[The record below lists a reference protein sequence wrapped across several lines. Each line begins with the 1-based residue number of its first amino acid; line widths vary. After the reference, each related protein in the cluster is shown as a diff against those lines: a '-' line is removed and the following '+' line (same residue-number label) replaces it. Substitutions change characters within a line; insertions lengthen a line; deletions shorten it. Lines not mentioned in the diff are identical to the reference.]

1 MQIVRRLVNILLLL
15 ANCSYLAQTSNLKF
29 QRLTIKEGLSQSSAN
44 TIIQDHFGLMWIGT
58 QEGINMFDGYDITYF
73 KHQIKQKN
81 TLSSSYALKLYED
94 NNNLLWVAT
103 RNGGLNYK
111 KPLSNNF
118 YKTNQDYLNSN
129 IQITDMIEDS
139 VGFLWISTES
149 DGLFRYHHEKD
160 SLVRLTVEDGL
171 KSNKISNLCI
181 FNDDLYLSYV
191 GEGISII
198 SISNDVEFK
207 KNRFSNNINNYT
219 INDFYNYKDSLLYIA
234 TNNGV
239 KIIEEDRIK
248 AIGHELKN
256 TNISSV
262 LCQNPTTIWAG
273 TKGQGL
279 YSIHSAN
286 NNEIVTNYKNN
297 PSDIA
302 SITSDVINDIIQDFS
317 GSIWFITQE
326 GVSYFD
332 PLKQNFNLVTNNLS
346 GEQMLIDKYVWSI
359 YEENSSKVW
368 VGSRKG
374 ISIIDIDSST
384 AFNYPFFSENKI
396 FSEDN
401 DIWDICIS
409 KDNKCFVGTNS
420 GIYNFYVSKNYSK
433 GIFKRFMPLIDDLNQ
448 PVYDLNINND
458 NELWAATKEG
468 VYVFNLE
475 NNQSFKFSYSLDSNT
490 FFPNAPC
497 RRVVFTNE
505 NTWLGFD
512 GAGLCRLRKV
522 KDKFA
527 SSSYVLKQYMP
538 DEVEN
543 SISSSSVLSIS
554 EDEDKNLWLGTLGGG
569 FNKLNPET
577 EIFEFYTEA
586 DGLSN
591 NTTYGLVID
600 KSGQIWLSTIFG
612 ITKYNPYT
620 KQFRKFN
627 EGNGLQSNEFNN
639 NAFFKSKSGRIYF
652 GGINGFNY
660 FNPEDIKIN
669 KIPPKPLITEIEWLN
684 EGKFENYLKDKLP
697 YLVDTILLNFSQNDL
712 SFTFKG
718 LHYSDP
724 KGNQYKIHLKGLY
737 EEPLILKHTNTINY
751 SNLSAGEYTF
761 KVWISNIDGIWSE
774 PRQITIIVSPPIW
787 ETWEF
792 YVGLGVVLFLLIWLG
807 YILRVKA
814 IKRQQRRL
822 AFLVERRTKTIT
834 KQKNQ
839 IEQQNRKI
847 EKEKE
852 KADQLL
858 LNILPSE
865 TADEL
870 KNKGVART
878 RQYRRVTVMFTDI
891 KDFSRVAETMDPTEL
906 VKSLD
911 NLFREFDKIIEKY
924 QIEKIKTMGD
934 AYMAVGGLPLRDKE
948 NPINCVLAALE
959 IQQLM
964 LKLKEKSIKNGE
976 GFWELRIGIH
986 TGDVIA
992 GVIGSKRIA
1001 YDIWGSTVNIAQRME
1016 TSGETWKVNISEST
1030 FEHISPYFK
1039 CINRGVIPTKNTGD
1053 VKMYYVE
1060 GIKPHLSLKSEGVVP
1075 NNKFREYVDLHLYS
1089 SINYKKAERHIMKVL
1104 KNGLPENLHYH
1115 GIHHTYDVVRAVER
1129 IAIME
1134 GVMDDDI
1141 FVLKSAATYHDAGFV
1156 EQYDSNEP
1164 VGARLAEEIL
1174 PKYGYTDEQIEVVKK
1189 LIYATIIPHNPKSK
1203 LEEIIC
1209 DADLDYLGRDDFF
1222 EIADTL
1228 RRELRDHGKIKS
1240 DKLWDE
1246 IQVKFLTQ
1254 HKYFTASAK
1263 KMRRAKKQKH
1273 LEIIKQKLIE
1283 DNYKD

>member
-1 MQIVRRLVNILLLL
+1 MLKFWRSSYIALLLFL
-15 ANCSYLAQTSNLKF
+15 NCSLAAQNANLKF

-44 TIIQDHFGLMWIGT
+44 SIVQDNFGLIWLGT
-58 QEGINMFDGYDITYF
+58 QEGLNMFDGYDITHF
-73 KHQIKQKN
+73 KHQIKQTN
-81 TLSSSYALKLYED
+81 TLSNSYILHVFED
-94 NNNLLWVAT
+94 SENILWVAT
-103 RNGGLNYK
+103 KNGGLNYK
-111 KPLSNNF
+111 NPLSNHF
-118 YKTNQDYLNSN
+118 YRTNQNWLNS
-129 IQITDMIEDS
+129 QITITDIKEDS
-139 VGFLWISTES
+139 DGFLWLSTEKS
-149 DGLFRYHHEKD
+149 GLFRYHHVSD
-160 SLVRLTVEDGL
+160 SISRFTIENGL
-171 KSNKISNLCI
+171 HSNSVSHLSVFKNQLMIS
-181 FNDDLYLSYV
+181 YL
-191 GEGISII
+191 GGGIS
-198 SISNDVEFK
+198 SINLTNLNLRADINLE
-207 KNRFSNNINNYT
+207 NIT
-219 INDFYNYKDSLLYIA
+219 VNDFYNFNDSLLYIG

-239 KIIEEDRIK
+239 KVLNNNRFNSVGKKLDGK
-248 AIGHELKN
+248 V
-256 TNISSV
+256 ISSV
-262 LCQNPTTIWAG
+262 LCQSPNLIWVG
-273 TKGQGL
+273 TKGDGL
-279 YSIHSAN
+279 YSIQYTKQKES
-286 NNEIVTNYKNN
+286 VTNYVNN
-297 PSDIA
+297 PLDLS
-302 SITSDVINDIIQDFS
+302 SLTSNVVNDIIQDFS
-317 GSIWFITQE
+317 GSIWVTTQE

-332 PLKQNFNLVTNNLS
+332 PLKQNFNLVTNNL
-346 GEQMLIDKYVWSI
+346 GGDQAIMDKNVWSI
-359 YEENSSKVW
+359 YEESNDKVW
-368 VGSRKG
+368 VGNRKG
-374 ISIIDIDSST
+374 ISIIDIESKKT
-384 AFNYPFFSENKI
+384 YNFPFYSENKI
-396 FSEDN
+396 SSGN
-401 DIWDICIS
+401 DVWDIHVDKENNCW
-409 KDNKCFVGTNS
+409 VGTNS
-420 GIYNFYVSKNYSK
+420 GVYQFFVNSDYSK
-433 GIFKRFMPLIDDLNQ
+433 GHFRRFKFDVSDLNQ
-448 PVYDLNINND
+448 PVYDINVNK
-458 NELWAATKEG
+458 NKVLWAATKNG
-468 VYVFNLE
+468 VYVFDLATNKH
-475 NNQSFKFSYSLDSNT
+475 FKFAHNQDNSFD
-490 FFPNAPC
+490 FPDAPC
-497 RRVVFTNE
+497 RRVVFTDDY
-505 NTWLGFD
+505 TWLGFD
-512 GAGLCRLRKV
+512 GGGLCRLQKNNTN
-522 KDKFA
+522 FSFNA
-527 SSSYVLKQYMP
+527 YSIKQYLV
-538 DEVEN
+538 DENKEN
-543 SISSSSVLSIS
+543 TISSSSVLSIV
-554 EDEDKNLWLGTLGGG
+554 EDKNQFLWLGTLGGG
-569 FNKLNPET
+569 FNKFNPET
-577 EIFEFYTEA
+577 EKFEFFTEL

-600 KSGQIWLSTIFG
+600 DKDQIWVSTIFG
-612 ITKYNPYT
+612 ISKFNTKT
-620 KQFRKFN
+620 KRFRNFN

-639 NAFFKSKSGRIYF
+639 NAFFQSASGRIYF

-660 FNPEDIKIN
+660 FSPEDITIN

-684 EGKFENYLKDKLP
+684 EGKFESYHGDTLP
-697 YLVDTILLNFSQNDL
+697 YMVDTILLNISQNDL
-712 SFTFKG
+712 SFSFKG
-718 LHYSDP
+718 IHYSDP
-724 KGNQYKIHLKGLY
+724 QSNQYKIHLQGLHQD
-737 EEPLILKHTNTINY
+737 PVLLNHTKTHNY
-751 SNLSAGEYTF
+751 SNLPAGTYIF
-761 KVWISNIDGIWSE
+761 KVWISNLDGIWSA
-774 PRQITIIVSPPIW
+774 PRQIVIIVSPPFW

-792 YVGLGVVLFLLIWLG
+792 YVGLGLAAFLLIWLV

-878 RQYRRVTVMFTDI
+878 RQYRKVTVMFTDI
-891 KDFSRVAETMDPTEL
+891 KDFSKVAETMEPARL

-964 LKLKEKSIKNGE
+964 AKMKADSIKKGE
-976 GFWELRIGIH
+976 GFWEVRIGIH

-1039 CINRGVIPTKNTGD
+1039 CTDRGKIPTKNTGE
-1053 VKMYYVE
+1053 VSMYYVD
-1060 GIKPHLSLKSEGVVP
+1060 GIKPHLSLKSEGITP
-1075 NNKFREYVDLHLYS
+1075 NEKFREYVDLHLYS

-1104 KNGLPENLHYH
+1104 KKRLPENLHYH

-1174 PKYGYTDEQIEVVKK
+1174 PKYGYTEEQIEEVKK
-1189 LIYATIIPHNPKSK
+1189 LIYATIIPHQPNSK

-1222 EIADTL
+1222 QIADTL
-1228 RRELRDHGKIKS
+1228 RMELRDHGKIKS
-1240 DKLWDE
+1240 DRLWDE

-1254 HKYFTASAK
+1254 HRYFTESAK
-1263 KMRRAKKQKH
+1263 KMRRAKKQEH
-1273 LEIIKQKLIE
+1273 LEIIKQKLAE
-1283 DNYKD
+1283 NNYKD

>member
-1 MQIVRRLVNILLLL
+1 MKKFSRAIIVLLLL
-15 ANCSYLAQTSNLKF
+15 ANFTSLAQIANLKF
-29 QRLTIKEGLSQSSAN
+29 QRLTLKEGLSQSSAN
-44 TIIQDHFGLMWIGT
+44 TILQDHFGLMWIGT
-58 QEGINMFDGYDITYF
+58 QEGLNRFDGYDISYF

-81 TLSSSYALKLYED
+81 TLASSYALKLYED
-94 NNNLLWVAT
+94 KSNILWVAT

-111 KPLSNNF
+111 TPLSNNF
-118 YKTNQDYLNSN
+118 YKTKKEYLNSN
-129 IQITDMIEDS
+129 ILITDIVEDS
-139 VGFLWISTES
+139 NGFLWISSEKL
-149 DGLFRYHHEKD
+149 GLFRYHHNKD
-160 SLVRLTVEDGL
+160 SLVRYSFETGL
-171 KSNKISNLCI
+171 VSNKISNLCLFENTLFI
-181 FNDDLYLSYV
+181 GYAE
-191 GEGISII
+191 GGISTI
-198 SISNDVEFK
+198 SISNNIK
-207 KNRFSNNINNYT
+207 INKNPFGDIVNSYT
-219 INDFYNYKDSLLYIA
+219 VNDFYNYKDSLLYLA
-234 TNNGV
+234 TNSGV
-239 KIIEEDRIK
+239 KLMDKGNFTSVGEE
-248 AIGHELKN
+248 LTN

-262 LCQNPTTIWAG
+262 FCENPNSVWLG
-273 TKGQGL
+273 TKGEGL
-279 YSIHSAN
+279 YSVQYHN
-286 NNEIVTNYKNN
+286 EKEIVTNFRNN
-297 PSDIA
+297 PSDLA
-302 SITSDVINDIIQDFS
+302 SITSDVIYDIIQDFS
-317 GSIWFITQE
+317 GSIWLTTQE

-346 GEQMLIDKYVWSI
+346 GDQMLIDKNVWSI
-359 YEENSSKVW
+359 YEENNSKVW
-368 VGSRKG
+368 VGNRKG
-374 ISIIDIDSST
+374 ISIIDLNSSSSYN
-384 AFNYPFFSENKI
+384 FPFSSENKLL
-396 FSEDN
+396 SSNN
-401 DIWDICIS
+401 DIWDICVD
-409 KDNKCFVGTNS
+409 KNNQCWVGTNS
-420 GIYNFYVSKNYSK
+420 GIYNFNVNEDYST
-433 GIFKRFMPLIDDLNQ
+433 GFFKRFKPLIKDLNQ
-448 PVYDLNINND
+448 PVYDININNA
-458 NELWAATKEG
+458 NELWAATKNG
-468 VYVFNLE
+468 VYVFNLS
-475 NNQSFKFSYSLDSNT
+475 NGKHFKFSYQLDSSIN
-490 FFPNAPC
+490 FPDAPC
-497 RRVVFTNE
+497 RRVVFTSNF
-505 NTWLGFD
+505 TWLGFD
-512 GAGLCRLRKV
+512 GAGLCRLSKT
-522 KDKFA
+522 
-527 SSSYVLKQYMP
+527 SSDFNSNSYDLKQYMP
-538 DEVEN
+538 HETEN
-543 SISSSSVLSIS
+543 SISSTGVLSIC
-554 EDEDKNLWLGTLGGG
+554 EDDEKNLWLGTLGGG
-569 FNKLNPET
+569 FNKLNPTT
-577 EIFEFYTEA
+577 EFFEFYTEA

-600 KSGQIWLSTIFG
+600 KSGDIWVSTIFG
-612 ITKYNPYT
+612 ISKFNPKTKE
-620 KQFRKFN
+620 FRKFN

-639 NAFFKSKSGRIYF
+639 NAFYQSKSGRIYF

-660 FNPEDIKIN
+660 FNPKDIKIN

-684 EGKFENYLKDKLP
+684 EGKFENYLGDQLP
-697 YLVDTILLNFSQNDL
+697 YMVDTILLNFSQNDL
-712 SFTFKG
+712 AFTFKG

-724 KGNQYKIHLKGLY
+724 KGNQYKILLKGLY
-737 EEPLILKHTNTINY
+737 EDPLILNHTNTINY
-751 SNLSAGEYTF
+751 SNLSAGEYIF
-761 KVWISNIDGIWSE
+761 NVWISNIDGIWSE
-774 PRQITIIVSPPIW
+774 PRQIVIIVSPPIW

-792 YVGLGVVLFLLIWLG
+792 YVGLAIVIFLLVWLG

-891 KDFSRVAETMDPTEL
+891 KDFSKVAETMDPTKL

-964 LKLKEKSIKNGE
+964 EKMKKESIKNGE
-976 GFWELRIGIH
+976 GFWEVRIGIH

-1016 TSGETWKVNISEST
+1016 TSGDTWKVNISEST

-1039 CINRGVIPTKNTGD
+1039 CTNRGVIPTKNTGN

-1060 GIKPHLSLKSEGVVP
+1060 GIKPHLSQKSKGITP

-1104 KNGLPENLHYH
+1104 KKGLPENLHYH

-1134 GVMDDDI
+1134 GVLDDDI

-1189 LIYATIIPHNPKSK
+1189 LIYATIIPHEPKTK

-1240 DKLWDE
+1240 DRLWDE

-1254 HKYFTASAK
+1254 HRYFTASAK
-1263 KMRRAKKQKH
+1263 KMRRAKKQEH
-1273 LEIIKQKLIE
+1273 LEIIKQRLE
-1283 DNYKD
+1283 ENNYKD

>member
-1 MQIVRRLVNILLLL
+1 MQKFSRAIIILLLL
-15 ANCSYLAQTSNLKF
+15 ANFSFLAQTSNLKF

-44 TIIQDHFGLMWIGT
+44 TIIQDHFGLIWIGT
-58 QEGINMFDGYDITYF
+58 QEGLNMFDGYDISHF

-81 TLSSSYALKLYED
+81 TLASSYALKLYED
-94 NNNLLWVAT
+94 KNNLLWVAT

-111 KPLSNNF
+111 KPLSNYF
-118 YKTNQDYLNSN
+118 YKTKQEFLNSN
-129 IQITDMIEDS
+129 IVITDIVEDAN
-139 VGFLWISTES
+139 GFLWISSEKS
-149 DGLFRYHHEKD
+149 GLFRYHHNKD
-160 SLVRLTVEDGL
+160 SLVRYSFENGL
-171 KSNKISNLCI
+171 VSNKISNLCLFENSLFI
-181 FNDDLYLSYV
+181 GYAE
-191 GEGISII
+191 GGISTI
-198 SISNDVEFK
+198 SISNNIIIN
-207 KNRFSNNINNYT
+207 KNPFGEKVNSYSV
-219 INDFYNYKDSLLYIA
+219 NDFYNYKDSLLYLA
-234 TNNGV
+234 TNSGV
-239 KIIEEDRIK
+239 KLMDGGNFISIGKKLTNTIISTVFCE
-248 AIGHELKN
+248 
-256 TNISSV
+256 
-262 LCQNPTTIWAG
+262 NPKSIWVG

-279 YSIHSAN
+279 YSIQYHN
-286 NNEIVTNYKNN
+286 EKEIVTNFRNN
-297 PSDIA
+297 PSDLA
-302 SITSDVINDIIQDFS
+302 SITSDVIYDIIQDFS
-317 GSIWFITQE
+317 GSIWLTTQE

-332 PLKQNFNLVTNNLS
+332 PLKQNFNLVTNSLS
-346 GEQMLIDKYVWSI
+346 GDQMLIDKNVWSI
-359 YEENSSKVW
+359 YEENNTKVW
-368 VGSRKG
+368 VGNRKG
-374 ISIIDIDSST
+374 ISIVDLNLSS
-384 AFNYPFFSENKI
+384 AYNFPFSSENKLL
-396 FSEDN
+396 STNN
-401 DIWDICIS
+401 DIWDICMD
-409 KDNKCFVGTNS
+409 KNDKCWVGTNS
-420 GIYNFYVSKNYSK
+420 GIYKFSVNEDYSR
-433 GIFKRFMPLIDDLNQ
+433 GVFKRFKPLIEDLNQ
-448 PVYDLNINND
+448 PVYDININRD
-458 NELWAATKEG
+458 NELWAATKTG
-468 VYVFNLE
+468 VYVFNLLNGE
-475 NNQSFKFSYSLDSNT
+475 YFQFNYQLDSSFN
-490 FFPNAPC
+490 FPDAPC
-497 RRVVFTNE
+497 RRVVFTADY
-505 NTWLGFD
+505 TWLGFD
-512 GAGLCRLRKV
+512 GAGLCRLSKNST
-522 KDKFA
+522 DFGSEA
-527 SSSYVLKQYMP
+527 YSLKQYMP
-538 DEVEN
+538 DETEN
-543 SISSSSVLSIS
+543 SISSTGVLSIC
-554 EDEDKNLWLGTLGGG
+554 EDNEKNLWLGTLGGG
-569 FNKLNPET
+569 FNKLNPTT
-577 EIFEFYTEA
+577 EVFEFYTEA

-600 KSGQIWLSTIFG
+600 QSGDIWVSTIFG
-612 ITKYNPYT
+612 ISKFNPKT

-639 NAFFKSKSGRIYF
+639 NAFYQSKSGRIYF

-660 FNPEDIKIN
+660 FNPKDIKIN

-684 EGKFENYLKDKLP
+684 EGKFENYLGDQLP
-697 YLVDTILLNFSQNDL
+697 YMIDTILLTFSQNDL
-712 SFTFKG
+712 AFTFKG

-724 KGNQYKIHLKGLY
+724 KGNQYKILLKGLY
-737 EEPLILKHTNTINY
+737 EDPLILKHTNTINY
-751 SNLSAGEYTF
+751 SNLSAGEYIF

-774 PRQITIIVSPPIW
+774 PRQIVIIVSPPIW

-792 YVGLGVVLFLLIWLG
+792 YVGLAIVIFLLVWLG

-891 KDFSRVAETMDPTEL
+891 KDFSKVAETMDPTKL

-911 NLFREFDKIIEKY
+911 NLFREFDKIIEKF

-964 LKLKEKSIKNGE
+964 GKMKEESIKKGE
-976 GFWELRIGIH
+976 GFWEVRIGIH

-1039 CINRGVIPTKNTGD
+1039 CTNRGVIPTKNTGD
-1053 VKMYYVE
+1053 VKMYYVD
-1060 GIKPHLSLKSEGVVP
+1060 GIKAHLSLKSKGITP

-1104 KNGLPENLHYH
+1104 KKGLPENLHYH

-1189 LIYATIIPHNPKSK
+1189 LIYATIIPHQPKSK
-1203 LEEIIC
+1203 LEQIIC

-1222 EIADTL
+1222 VIADTL

-1240 DKLWDE
+1240 DRLWDE

-1254 HKYFTASAK
+1254 HRYFTVSAK
-1263 KMRRAKKQKH
+1263 KMRRAKKQEH
-1273 LEIIKQKLIE
+1273 LEIIKQKLAE

>member
-1 MQIVRRLVNILLLL
+1 MRNLVYSIFIGLLL
-15 ANCSYLAQTSNLKF
+15 SKSVFGQISNLKF
-29 QRLTIKEGLSQSSAN
+29 QRLTIKEGLSQSTAN
-44 TIIQDHFGLMWIGT
+44 TILQDNFGLIWLGT
-58 QEGINMFDGYDITYF
+58 QEGLNMFDGYDITHF
-73 KHQIKQKN
+73 KHQIKKSG
-81 TLSSSYALKLYED
+81 TLSSSYILKLYESSD
-94 NNNLLWVAT
+94 NTLWVAT
-103 RNGGLNYK
+103 KNGGLNYK
-111 KPLSNNF
+111 NPISNLF
-118 YKTNQDYLNSN
+118 YRTKQELLNSN
-129 IQITDMIEDS
+129 IVFTDIIEDDD
-139 VGFLWISTES
+139 GFLWLSTERT
-149 DGLFRYHHEKD
+149 GLFRYNHKSD
-160 SLVRLTVEDGL
+160 SLINFNTENGLNSNNVSKLSFFNHKLIIGYAEGGVSLIEFSKDRLTTSSIL
-171 KSNKISNLCI
+171 
-181 FNDDLYLSYV
+181 NDLTV
-191 GEGISII
+191 
-198 SISNDVEFK
+198 
-207 KNRFSNNINNYT
+207 
-219 INDFYNYKDSLLYIA
+219 NDFYNYNDSLLYLA

-239 KIIEEDRIK
+239 KIYDNNR
-248 AIGHELKN
+248 
-256 TNISSV
+256 ISSV
-262 LCQNPTTIWAG
+262 GEKLEKISISSIICENPNILWAG
-273 TKGQGL
+273 TIGEGL
-279 YSIHSAN
+279 YSIHQLN
-286 NNEIVTNYKNN
+286 GKEIVTNYKNN
-297 PSDIA
+297 PLDFS
-302 SITSDVINDIIQDFS
+302 SISSNVIYDLIQDFS
-317 GSIWFITQE
+317 GSIWVTTQE

-332 PLKQNFNLVTNNLS
+332 PLKQNFNLITNSFGNEKSL
-346 GEQMLIDKYVWSI
+346 MDKNIWTI
-359 YEENSSKVW
+359 YEENSSIVW
-368 VGSRKG
+368 VGNRKG
-374 ISIIDIDSST
+374 ISIIDIESAT
-384 AFNYPFFSENKI
+384 TYNFPFYSENKI
-396 FSEDN
+396 LTNN
-401 DIWDICIS
+401 DVWDIHVDESNNCW
-409 KDNKCFVGTNS
+409 VGTNS
-420 GIYNFYVSKNYSK
+420 GIYQFIVDNNYSK
-433 GIFKRFMPLIDDLNQ
+433 GIYKSFHSEIKNLNQ
-448 PVYDLNINND
+448 PVYDINVNEN
-458 NELWAATKEG
+458 NELWAATKSG
-468 VYVFNLE
+468 VYVFDLKSNNYFNFTE
-475 NNQSFKFSYSLDSNT
+475 NLDST
-490 FFPNAPC
+490 FVFPDAPC
-497 RRVVFTNE
+497 RRVVFAQE

-512 GAGLCRLRKV
+512 GGGLCRLKKKNTEFSRN
-522 KDKFA
+522 
-527 SSSYVLKQYMP
+527 SYQIKQYLP
-538 DEVEN
+538 KSNFVN
-543 SISSSSVLSIS
+543 SISSSSVLSIC
-554 EDEDKNLWLGTLGGG
+554 EDKYKNLWLGTLGGG
-569 FNKLNPET
+569 FNKFNPKE
-577 EIFEFYTEA
+577 EKFEFYTES

-591 NTTYGLVID
+591 NTTYGLVVD
-600 KSGQIWLSTIFG
+600 NDDQIWVSTILG
-612 ITKYNPYT
+612 ISKFNINT
-620 KQFRKFN
+620 KQFRNFS

-639 NAFFKSKSGRIYF
+639 NAFYQSSSGRIYF

-660 FNPEDIKIN
+660 FNPKDIKIN
-669 KIPPKPLITEIEWLN
+669 QIPPKPLINEIKWLN
-684 EGKFENYLKDKLP
+684 EYKFENYLGDDLP
-697 YLVDTILLNFSQNDL
+697 YNVDTILLTFSQNDL
-712 SFTFKG
+712 SFGFKG

-724 KGNQYKIHLKGLY
+724 QSNQYKIHLQGYYQDTLY
-737 EEPLILKHTNTINY
+737 LKHANSINY
-751 SNLSAGEYTF
+751 SNLSDGEYVF
-761 KVWISNIDGIWSE
+761 KVWVSNVDGIWSS
-774 PRQITIIVSPPIW
+774 PRQIVIIVSPPFW
-787 ETWEF
+787 STWKF
-792 YVGLGVVLFLLIWLG
+792 YVGLGLSALFLIWLV

-839 IEQQNRKI
+839 IEQQNKKI

-878 RQYRRVTVMFTDI
+878 RQYRKVTVMFTDI
-891 KDFSRVAETMDPTEL
+891 KDFSKVAETMDPAML

-964 LKLKEKSIKNGE
+964 AKMKEESIKKGE
-976 GFWELRIGIH
+976 GFWEVRIGIH

-1039 CINRGVIPTKNTGD
+1039 CTNRGKMPTKNTGE
-1053 VKMYYVE
+1053 VAMYYVD
-1060 GIKPHLSLKSEGVVP
+1060 GIKPHLSVKSKGITP
-1075 NNKFREYVDLHLYS
+1075 NSKFREYVDLHLYS

-1104 KNGLPENLHYH
+1104 KSRLPENLHYH

-1189 LIYATIIPHNPKSK
+1189 LIYATIIPHNPTSK

-1240 DKLWDE
+1240 DRLWDE

-1263 KMRRAKKQKH
+1263 KMRRVKKQEH
-1273 LEIIKQKLIE
+1273 LEIIKQKLVE
-1283 DNYKD
+1283 NNYKD